1 MNPFSIVHRMTA
13 FRMRTEDAAAQ
24 RCSASKKDC
33 PMRVFFAAVV
43 LLLAAFLGTAVSAD
57 ISCTFAQGRSE
68 VQEAAPPY
76 WKMYYHFAPPTD
88 AFIAELAAAQSL
100 PYTQGKEGDAR
111 FYADDGRPIYPS
123 NDGAVGATL
132 TVVLPPGEVLT
143 RYGAPTGRYTS
154 SAVTTFEQR
163 ALPRTTRES
172 DFRIYDRAA
181 GDCGRR
187 KGGRRAVVLAYGRRH
202 SVQAA
207 PSDLR
212 ADGDGAADAEGA
224 EDARARLGGA
234 ADAGGRGCRSA
245 TCRRF
250 PRGIICC
257 GAMEHRKADASPCL
271 AHCHRA
277 GFMYTWTCRALS

>member
-1 MNPFSIVHRMTA
+1 MNSFSIVHRMTA
-13 FRMRTEDAAAQ
+13 FRACAKASVAQ
-24 RCSASKKDC
+24 QFPALKGCRL
-33 PMRVFFAAVV
+33 MRVFMVAVFV
-43 LLLAAFLGTAVSAD
+43 LLTALLGTAASAD

-172 DFRIYDRAA
+172 DFHIYIVQREIAGVEKGVVAPWFGRTGGGIQYRLPHRISGLMGMEPLMLRELKMPVRVLEAPQMQEDADADQRPAADSRAA
-181 GDCGRR
+181 
-187 KGGRRAVVLAYGRRH
+187 
-202 SVQAA
+202 
-207 PSDLR
+207 
-212 ADGDGAADAEGA
+212 
-224 EDARARLGGA
+224 
-234 ADAGGRGCRSA
+234 
-245 TCRRF
+245 
-250 PRGIICC
+250 
-257 GAMEHRKADASPCL
+257 
-271 AHCHRA
+271 
-277 GFMYTWTCRALS
+277 